1 MCTQSEQVE
10 AVAGVFNET
19 DIHADDVP
27 DGAEEGF
34 GAPEFGDEDH
44 VRVRDGQ
51 EQMLNSL
58 PSIDPILRELEGFG
72 GEDSEAEDDGVYYG
86 TSSSDVE
93 DDERQGQGQEEGG
106 GSASRGHGMFGIGSG
121 TAAGRRPAPAPG
133 ASAGV
138 GASAGGGGGGGGSGG
153 VVFAEGFAAVERAG
167 AAGSDLSHSDYDGDD
182 DGSDDEEE

>member
-1 MCTQSEQVE
+1 MCTQSEQME

-93 DDERQGQGQEEGG
+93 DDDERQGQEEGG
-106 GSASRGHGMFGIGSG
+106 GASRGQGMFGSSG
-121 TAAGRRPAPAPG
+121 TAAGRKPAPAPG
-133 ASAGV
+133 ASA
-138 GASAGGGGGGGGSGG
+138 GASAGGGGGGGGV

-167 AAGSDLSHSDYDGDD
+167 AAGSDMSHSDYDGDD